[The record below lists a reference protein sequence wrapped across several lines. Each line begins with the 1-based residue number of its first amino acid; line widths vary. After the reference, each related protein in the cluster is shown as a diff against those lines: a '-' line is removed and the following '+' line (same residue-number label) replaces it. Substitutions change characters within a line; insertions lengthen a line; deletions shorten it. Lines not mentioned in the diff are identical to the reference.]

1 MRGRCIVCAYIM
13 VRSRIMENAI
23 IEKKK
28 IGDRDFVVVRPLNNS
43 MIIDYQLLMIAGN
56 RIPGYLE
63 VTRRQDNDRIY
74 LLYDVT
80 DRISL
85 KEITENRKLSKT
97 EFSNVIEAVLRAA
110 EEGRSYQLA
119 NKGLMIDPEYIYLS
133 KNNTEVGLIYLP
145 FYNDDVNAGM
155 LQNLIR
161 DFIMDGKIEKTNDI
175 YLSKLIDVVNI
186 DNLSFKDLSLK
197 VRNNRNEGVKSRR
210 ENDLR
215 EQERKIVKPE
225 PVRHIDNKIPVKKVS
240 NSVNNNAFQDSEN
253 NKTDKNSESGKNKL
267 IFILLCVAVAV
278 IIGVLYIK
286 GAFLVDGALKP
297 EYLAVAFIAGGALLF
312 IIYREMFINNK
323 KKDKGSDKKTTGKK
337 KGAKTKGSAPKPVPG
352 MKKPSMPGKPSL
364 SVRPPAENIRSQVP
378 VKPIQTVNQEKQD
391 VDYDDNNDTVIIDN
405 MGESGP
411 YLEYFNNG
419 ISNKIY
425 IEGSSI
431 LVGKQRSR
439 VNYSIPDNT
448 VSKVHAEFGVNENGY
463 YVKDYASTNG
473 TYINDG
479 SRLIPNKQYSIE
491 NGDVI
496 KLAKVEL
503 VFHC

>member
-1 MRGRCIVCAYIM
+1 M

-63 VTRRQDNDRIY
+63 VTRRQDNDKIY

-80 DRISL
+80 DKISL

-110 EEGRSYQLA
+110 EDGRSYQLA
-119 NKGLMIDPEYIYLS
+119 NKGLIIDPEYIYLS
-133 KNNTEVGLIYLP
+133 KKNTEVGLIYLP
-145 FYNDDVNAGM
+145 FYNDDVNASM

-197 VRNNRNEGVKSRR
+197 VRNNRNEGVKSHR
-210 ENDLR
+210 ENNPR
-215 EQERKIVKPE
+215 EQERKIVRSE
-225 PVRHIDNKIPVKKVS
+225 PVRRIDNKVPINKVS
-240 NSVNNNAFQDSEN
+240 NSINNNTFHDTEN
-253 NKTDKNSESGKNKL
+253 HEADKNLKSSKNKL
-267 IFILLCVAVAV
+267 IFILLCVAVVV
-278 IIGVLYIK
+278 IIGILYIK
-286 GAFLVDGALKP
+286 GAFLVDGVLKP

-312 IIYREMFINNK
+312 IIYREMFINSK
-323 KKDKGSDKKTTGKK
+323 KKDKGSDKKTTDKK
-337 KGAKTKGSAPKPVPG
+337 NGAKGSTPKPVPG

-378 VKPIQTVNQEKQD
+378 AKPIQTVNQVKQD

-405 MGESGP
+405 IGESGP

-448 VSKVHAEFGVNENGY
+448 VSKVHAEFGVNDNGY